1 MARNFQLEDSDEACE
16 DVFIRSNFT
25 IQDKNRNNEYYT
37 QDQGGRS
44 RQYLYPDVALSCW
57 GNWSSVFLSHARPE
71 HGRPHPFPRGFLDN
85 PSTQARP
92 DCAPASVPD
101 SVTLRIYKSRRRND
115 RLESPR
121 VGFRKVEDLVTTD
134 HKFALGFVALGCV
147 GGLVMGGRG
156 AMVWAVVWWWC
167 LRVLVLVVESV
178 GVGVGERERERKGKG
193 REGRVGK
200 RRIRSTNTSS
210 LLFRYLLR
218 GVPYVITE
226 HTDPSESSNTLSQTP
241 DSKKNE
247 KIFEYEEKEFMIR
260 PGLEPGTFCETLT
273 LKTNNH
279 VSLVRKFEIFDSGND
294 RLFIP
299 NSGISQ
305 SSKKTEVHRHRLTYI
320 TG

>member
-1 MARNFQLEDSDEACE
+1 MARNFQLADSDEACE

-167 LRVLVLVVESV
+167 LRVLVLVLVVESA

-200 RRIRSTNTSS
+200 RRWKRSRSGSRGRSYGAGTLSTRIRSTNTSS
-210 LLFRYLLR
+210 LLFRYRYLLR
-218 GVPYVITE
+218 VFPMLSLTPPNPR
-226 HTDPSESSNTLSQTP
+226 TPSQT
-241 DSKKNE
+241 
-247 KIFEYEEKEFMIR
+247 
-260 PGLEPGTFCETLT
+260 
-273 LKTNNH
+273 
-279 VSLVRKFEIFDSGND
+279 
-294 RLFIP
+294 
-299 NSGISQ
+299 
-305 SSKKTEVHRHRLTYI
+305 
-320 TG
+320 